1 MLTHIALAKSL
12 LKIHEGFE
20 AHPYKC
26 TAGIWTI
33 GYGRN
38 LETRGITEDEALYML
53 ENDIKIAEDWLAS
66 RYPYY
71 RALNSQRK
79 AVLIDMLVNLGAGR
93 FAQFLKMHHALHD
106 HNYELA
112 ALEMLDSRWAQQ
124 VGNRAIELSKIM
136 HSGSMP

>member
-20 AHPYKC
+20 AYPYKC
-26 TAGIWTI
+26 SEGVWTI

-38 LETRGITEDEALYML
+38 LESRGITEDEASLLL

-71 RALNSQRK
+71 RQLNSQRK
-79 AVLIDMLVNLGAGR
+79 AVMIDMLVNLGAGR
-93 FAQFLKMHHALHD
+93 LAAFVKMHRALHD
-106 HNYELA
+106 QDYELA
-112 ALEMLDSRWAQQ
+112 ALEMLDSRWATQ

-136 HSGSMP
+136 NSGRIQ